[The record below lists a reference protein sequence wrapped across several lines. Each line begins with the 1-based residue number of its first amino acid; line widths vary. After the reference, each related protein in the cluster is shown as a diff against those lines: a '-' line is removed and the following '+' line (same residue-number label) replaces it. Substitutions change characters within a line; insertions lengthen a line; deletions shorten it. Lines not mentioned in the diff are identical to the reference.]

1 MKLSDKVGAKLFE
14 TLIRALL
21 DKYERSTEKETMSFE
36 EYCRALLDLSINSHR
51 KEK

>member
-1 MKLSDKVGAKLFE
+1 MKITDKVGAKLFE

-21 DKYERSTEKETMSFE
+21 EKYWGSIEKETMSFE
-36 EYCRALLDLSINSHR
+36 EYCQMLLDLSIKSHR

>member
-1 MKLSDKVGAKLFE
+1 MKVTDKVGAKLFE

-36 EYCRALLDLSINSHR
+36 EYCRALLELSIKTH
-51 KEK
+51 KKG

>member
-1 MKLSDKVGAKLFE
+1 MELSDKVGAKLFE

-21 DKYERSTEKETMSFE
+21 AKYERSTEKETMSFE